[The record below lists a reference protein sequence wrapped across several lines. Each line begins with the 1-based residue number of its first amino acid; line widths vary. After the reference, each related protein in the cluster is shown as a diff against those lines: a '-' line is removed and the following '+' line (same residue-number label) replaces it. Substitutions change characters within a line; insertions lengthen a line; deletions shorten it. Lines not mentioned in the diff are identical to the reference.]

1 MRETLRVMLA
11 AALACAATG
20 AAAQA
25 ADPAQTV
32 DSLYAYLLTP
42 NTNIATDL
50 DAQGRWLAPALSAQL
65 RKSVATI
72 TAARKLP
79 QVDGPDPKV
88 PDNETMVDAWNL
100 PTACKAGK
108 TIKKAGHAS
117 VTVRCDWGPATDY
130 PGQVGKQTV
139 SLVLEQYV
147 WHVSDIRYHS
157 PGKPYQGATLR
168 QKLTNRTR
176 QAHALLRQ
184 TYLDKRAPAP
194 DNPP

>member
-1 MRETLRVMLA
+1 MRDFLRVMLA
-11 AALACAATG
+11 AALVCAATE

-25 ADPAQTV
+25 ADPAATV
-32 DSLYAYLLTP
+32 DGLYAYLLTP
-42 NTNIATDL
+42 KTNIATDL

-100 PTACKAGK
+100 PTTCKAGK
-108 TIKKAGHAS
+108 TTQKAGHAS
-117 VTVRCDWGPATDY
+117 VVVRCDWGPATDY

-139 SLVLEQYV
+139 TLTLVQFV
-147 WHVSDIRYHS
+147 WHVSDIRYHA
-157 PGKPYQGATLR
+157 PGKQYEGATLR
-168 QKLTNRTR
+168 QKLATRTR
-176 QAHALLRQ
+176 KAHALLRQ
-184 TYLDKRAPAP
+184 TYLDKRAPVA